1 MEKGVDPSF
10 FSKVLMESC
19 CRVAARESVDLMKPV
34 QILSRALDEVRS
46 VHSKC
51 YGKTSILHGNATV
64 RYVVQLC
71 MCMKSCKIH
80 IGCSIHSRANLLPFL
95 K

>member
-34 QILSRALDEVRS
+34 QILSRALNEVQS

-51 YGKTSILHGNATV
+51 YGKIFKLRTHKRHPV
-64 RYVVQLC
+64 
-71 MCMKSCKIH
+71 
-80 IGCSIHSRANLLPFL
+80 LLSLIAFQSHFIRCNTL
-95 K
+95 I

>member
-1 MEKGVDPSF
+1 MADGVGGWVETGVDPSF

-34 QILSRALDEVRS
+34 QILTRALNEVQS

-51 YGKTSILHGNATV
+51 YGK
-64 RYVVQLC
+64 RCKC
-71 MCMKSCKIH
+71 MI
-80 IGCSIHSRANLLPFL
+80 I
-95 K
+95 